1 MRRKMYIS
9 KRDLK
14 KFKPLS
20 HINRVH
26 VTPTGVIDDIV
37 PADVLKSYHS
47 VIDTLEA
54 SDSESQSQ

>member
-1 MRRKMYIS
+1 MALYRLE
-9 KRDLK
+9 RDLK

-47 VIDTLEA
+47 VIETLEA
-54 SDSESQSQ
+54 SDPESQSQ